1 MCPLA
6 QILTLQI
13 PPAQKGKEVMKGTL
27 HSPVAAAEKGILSEA
42 GQKISLGWNTM
53 GRKCDV
59 NLAAAGLQ
67 RVTPH
72 LCL

>member
-1 MCPLA
+1 MPSGSNSHSA
-6 QILTLQI
+6 NSSSSKRKGSDEGMLQS
-13 PPAQKGKEVMKGTL
+13 T
-27 HSPVAAAEKGILSEA
+27 VAAAEKEILFGA

>member
-1 MCPLA
+1 M
-6 QILTLQI
+6 
-13 PPAQKGKEVMKGTL
+13 KGKL
-27 HSPVAAAEKGILSEA
+27 HTPVAAAKKEILCGA
-42 GQKISLGWNTM
+42 GQKIALGWNTM
-53 GRKCDV
+53 GRKCDA